1 MLSVTVTPVA
11 GLGPLLWAVIV
22 KVTLLPTLGVGLS
35 TVLTTLKSVIGTGV
49 GVTVE
54 VLLASIGSVW
64 APVMVAVLAY
74 GPLARTVAT
83 IVKVALPPF
92 ARLPIVQ
99 VGADHVVLPDGVT
112 LTTE

>member
-1 MLSVTVTPVA
+1 M
-11 GLGPLLWAVIV
+11 V
-22 KVTLLPTLGVGLS
+22 KVTLLPTFGVGLF
-35 TVLTTLKSVIGTGV
+35 TVLTTLKSVIGTGT
-49 GVTVE
+49 GVIVE
-54 VLLASIGSVW
+54 VLFPGTGSVW

-83 IVKVALPPF
+83 IVKVALPPL
-92 ARLPIVQ
+92 AMLPIVQ